1 MGNSHW
7 KRSKGT
13 EKEMRESTSSHLHLT
28 SYERRKITLKLLQWW
43 KKKRRYAWCIPP
55 EVESTVWMTQRQREK
70 GGRMRTFVWENLMG
84 DSGEEREC
92 YLTAVNKTAIP
103 LSGDVTGS
111 PLNTVISSVCIK
123 TQQMSSDCEL
133 ICSINLG
140 IVRLSTINMS
150 ISKCD
155 LVSHSP
161 CFSQDKYGIGHEN
174 EIASEHPISF
184 SHPYSKRQAAL
195 SFFWQSCHSIEPTI
209 LVTHKA
215 NRNENIVSE
224 KTHGVTE
231 MPGAGWIT

>member
-1 MGNSHW
+1 MYSSRGGINSMNDSKA
-7 KRSKGT
+7 KR
-13 EKEMRESTSSHLHLT
+13 
-28 SYERRKITLKLLQWW
+28 
-43 KKKRRYAWCIPP
+43 
-55 EVESTVWMTQRQREK
+55 

-84 DSGEEREC
+84 EFGEEWEC

-111 PLNTVISSVCIK
+111 TLNTVISSVCIK

-133 ICSINLG
+133 ICSVSLG
-140 IVRLSTINMS
+140 IIRLSTINMS

-161 CFSQDKYGIGHEN
+161 CFSQDKCRIGHEN
-174 EIASEHPISF
+174 EIASKHPISF
-184 SHPYSKRQAAL
+184 SHPYSKRQPAL
-195 SFFWQSCHSIEPTI
+195 SFFWQSCHSTEPSI

-224 KTHGVTE
+224 KTRGVTE